1 MGHLGDTK
9 RSVKWDG
16 YQKGKRSCKKEGIG
30 NFYEGKT
37 ILWKII
43 IKYDLLEKNMKNLTI
58 SQNFEKILPH

>member
-16 YQKGKRSCKKEGIG
+16 YQKGERSCKKEGIG
-30 NFYEGKT
+30 NVYEGKT

-43 IKYDLLEKNMKNLTI
+43 IKYDLLEKKY
-58 SQNFEKILPH
+58 EKFNYFSKF